1 MHCVDYSGAFAC
13 LLFLITTE
21 MESLVM
27 KIFVKCPTMSHAFWF
42 RNLLRLLAKPAKQI
56 FLFFS
61 GLFILLDYV
70 VALLVCISTARHSKT
85 SRDGILQND
94 WSYTQASRVPIQ
106 RVPTTKLTSFHPRLS
121 QKEKDLD
128 FTLTL
133 TKQTRK
139 PWISLLGKGSL
150 HIGISPSCTGRSKAW
165 NCIEFI

>member
-13 LLFLITTE
+13 LLFSITTE

-27 KIFVKCPTMSHAFWF
+27 KILVKCPTRFDSATATCQACQT
-42 RNLLRLLAKPAKQI
+42 NLPLLLQTLHPPWLCCSPA
-56 FLFFS
+56 
-61 GLFILLDYV
+61 GLHQ
-70 VALLVCISTARHSKT
+70 HSKT
-85 SRDGILQND
+85 SRDGILHIN

-128 FTLTL
+128 FTFSLA
-133 TKQTRK
+133 KQTSK

-150 HIGISPSCTGRSKAW
+150 HIGISPSCTGRRKAW

>member
-1 MHCVDYSGAFAC
+1 MHCVDCLCVSAVFDYYRDGKLGDENAC
-13 LLFLITTE
+13 Q
-21 MESLVM
+21 V
-27 KIFVKCPTMSHAFWF
+27 PHPFWF

-61 GLFILLDYV
+61 RLFILLDYV
-70 VALLVCISTARHSKT
+70 VALLVCISTARPAEMAFC
-85 SRDGILQND
+85 RLIEVI
-94 WSYTQASRVPIQ
+94 YTQASRVPIQ

-128 FTLTL
+128 FTFSLA
-133 TKQTRK
+133 KQTSK